1 MQFLPFN
8 RRLDLKF
15 AHIADTHIK
24 NLKYHHEYGIVF
36 EKLYE
41 TLREENV
48 DYIIHCGDIA
58 HTKTQISPEFVEMCT
73 KFFRNLADIAPT
85 YIILGNHD
93 GNLKNSSRQD
103 ALTPIADALAHP
115 RLHLLKNSGEVVLD
129 NFAAINVLSVFDED
143 NWVSPSDPDKVNIA
157 LYHGSISGVKTDTGF
172 IMTHGEHPIEIF
184 EGHDYAFLGDIHKTN
199 QTLDE
204 DGRVRYCGSTVQQ
217 NHGETNDKGYLVWDI
232 KDKKNFTCKHIELKN
247 PIPFITVNLTPKGKM
262 PKGIQVPEGCRLR
275 LVTQNSLPLD
285 VMRRAKDIAKRR
297 FKPVSITHLNRSQG
311 ERGTV
316 QDMTGELEVQDLRD
330 ISIQEKL
337 IKGFLKD
344 YEVEDGLMN
353 KVLALN
359 SKYNKIAEDNE
370 EISRN
375 VNWKLRSLEFDN
387 LFNYGESNS
396 INFDN
401 LDGIVGIFG
410 KNYSGKS
417 SIIDSL
423 LFTVFNSTSKNDR
436 KNLNVINQNK
446 EECYGK
452 ATISIGNLDYTIER
466 TASKYIKKLK
476 GDTTLE
482 AKTNA
487 DFNVYCPIE
496 DGFESL
502 NGTTRNETDK
512 NIRKVFGNLD
522 DFLYSSMA
530 SQLDSLSF
538 IKEGS
543 TKRKEILANFLDLKF
558 FDSKYKLANE
568 DAAPISIE
576 LKKLQDRDF
585 NQEILEVRMDL
596 SEKEEE
602 LKSQKLACQEY
613 KAQSK
618 ECVGKVSSIKEKI
631 RSIPAEVID
640 VVKVRNQLSRKKSQM
655 VSTRDQ
661 IQSDKADRD
670 SKKNEYKAICDFLG
684 TYSKESLYGERQNIQ
699 KLRDDIV
706 DLRGKLK
713 KEDEDHSRNSK
724 RVQLLEGIPC
734 GTSFPTCKFI
744 KDALVAEANIPEN
757 KKRIASLE
765 ASISLIDEQ
774 VSSLDPQLV
783 ETKIQAYEK
792 IVSERDALSNTIT
805 NLDLKIDKNE
815 ACIST
820 LLVEIERLEDK
831 VSEYETNKDA
841 IENLEA
847 LNSEL
852 ASLEFDQKSYEIK
865 SENCNNQILN
875 LYKAVGSA
883 EQKAEQIIDQKQ
895 SFEILQEEYSAFDL
909 YKQCMHPNGIAFD
922 VIRKKLPVINEEIG
936 KILSNIVDFEVFFED
951 DGKRLDIFIK
961 HPSYDPR
968 PLEMG
973 SGAEKTISAMAIRL
987 ALLSVSNLPKGD
999 IFVLDE
1005 PGTAL
1010 DEENMQGFVDILSII
1025 RNYFKTVLLIS
1036 HLDTLKDCVDM
1047 QITIDKKDGYASV
1060 NA

>member
-1 MQFLPFN
+1 M
-8 RRLDLKF
+8 KF

-24 NLKYHHEYGIVF
+24 NLKYHYEYGIVF

-41 TLREENV
+41 TLRKENV

-103 ALTPIADALAHP
+103 ALTPIAEALEHP
-115 RLHLLKNSGEVVLD
+115 QLHLLKNSGEVVLD
-129 NFAAINVLSVFDED
+129 NFAALNVLSVFDED
-143 NWVSPSDPDKVNIA
+143 NWVAPSDPEKVNIA
-157 LYHGSISGVKTDTGF
+157 LYHGSISGVKTDTGYV
-172 IMTHGEHPIEIF
+172 MTHGEHPIEIF

-199 QTLDE
+199 QILDE
-204 DGRVRYCGSTVQQ
+204 EGRVRYCGSTVQQ

-232 KDKKNFTCKHIELKN
+232 KDKESYTCKHIVLEN
-247 PIPFITVNLTPKGKM
+247 PIPFVTINLTPKGKM
-262 PKGIQVPEGCRLR
+262 PKGVQVPEGCRLR
-275 LVTQNSLPLD
+275 LVTQNNLPLD
-285 VMRRAKDIAKRR
+285 VMRRATDIAKRR
-297 FKPVSITHLNRSQG
+297 FKPVSITRLNRSQG
-311 ERGTV
+311 ERGNV
-316 QDMTGELEVQDLRD
+316 QDMAQDLEVQDLRD
-330 ISIQEKL
+330 IEVQEKL
-337 IKGFLKD
+337 IKEYLKD
-344 YEVEDGLMN
+344 YEVEADLMD

-401 LDGIVGIFG
+401 LNGIVGIFG

-423 LFTVFNSTSKNDR
+423 LFTMFNSTSKNDR
-436 KNLNVINQNK
+436 KNLNVINQNRDS
-446 EECYGK
+446 CFGK

-466 TASKYIKKLK
+466 SASKYVKKLK
-476 GDTTLE
+476 GETSLE
-482 AKTNA
+482 AKTSA
-487 DFNVYCPIE
+487 DFSVYCPIE
-496 DGFESL
+496 GDNESL
-502 NGTTRNETDK
+502 NGTSRGETDK

-558 FDSKYKLANE
+558 FDSKYKLASE
-568 DAAPISIE
+568 DATPISIE
-576 LKKLQDRDF
+576 MKKLQDRDF
-585 NQEILEVRMDL
+585 NQEITELREDLEKKESDL
-596 SEKEEE
+596 KEKKT
-602 LKSQKLACQEY
+602 LCKEY
-613 KAQSK
+613 KNSTQ
-618 ECVGKVSSIKEKI
+618 ECATEVAIIREKI

-640 VVKVRNQLSRKKSQM
+640 VVKVRKDLRHKKSQM

-661 IQSDKADRD
+661 VQEDKQGRD
-670 SKKNEYKAICDFLG
+670 SKKNEYRAICDFIE
-684 TYSKESLYGERQNIQ
+684 TYSRDTLYGERENIET
-699 KLRDDIV
+699 LRNDIV
-706 DLRGKLK
+706 GLKEKLK
-713 KEDEDHSRNSK
+713 NEQSDKKRNATKAKMLEDHEYDPDCHYCCENPF
-724 RVQLLEGIPC
+724 V
-734 GTSFPTCKFI
+734 
-744 KDALVAEANIPEN
+744 KDALVAEANISEN
-757 KKRIASLE
+757 NKIINTIQD
-765 ASISLIDEQ
+765 SIDLIDEQ
-774 VSSLDPQLV
+774 VASLDPKLV

-792 IVSERDALSNTIT
+792 ILAERDGLSNSIT

-820 LLVEIERLEDK
+820 LLVEIERLEHK

-841 IENLEA
+841 IENLES
-847 LNSEL
+847 LNSKL
-852 ASLEFDQKSYEIK
+852 ASLEYDQKNYELK
-865 SENCNNQILN
+865 SEQCNNEVLN

-883 EQKAEQIIDQKQ
+883 EEKVKIIQTQKH
-895 SFEILQEEYSAFDL
+895 SFETLQEEYSAFDL
-909 YKQCMHPNGIAFD
+909 YRQCMHPNGIAFD

-961 HPSYDPR
+961 HPLYDAR

-987 ALLSVSNLPKGD
+987 ALLSVSSLPKGD

-1025 RNYFKTVLLIS
+1025 RSYFKTVLLIS

>member
-1 MQFLPFN
+1 M
-8 RRLDLKF
+8 KF

-24 NLKYHHEYGIVF
+24 NLKFHYEYNIVF
-36 EKLYE
+36 DKLYE
-41 TLREENV
+41 TLKEEKV

-93 GNLKNSSRQD
+93 GNLKNSNRQD
-103 ALTPIADALAHP
+103 ALTPIAEALEHP

-129 NFAAINVLSVFDED
+129 DFAALNVLSVFDED
-143 NWVSPSDPDKVNIA
+143 NWIAPTDPTKVNIA
-157 LYHGSISGVKTDTGF
+157 LYHGSISGVKTDTGY

-199 QTLDE
+199 QILDDE
-204 DGRVRYCGSTVQQ
+204 GRIRYCGSTVQQ
-217 NHGETNDKGYLVWDI
+217 NHGESNDKGYLVWDI
-232 KDKKNFTCKHIELKN
+232 KDKENFTCKHVVLEN
-247 PIPFITVNLTPKGKM
+247 PIPFVTINLTPKGKM
-262 PKGIQVPEGCRLR
+262 PKGVQVPEGCRLR
-275 LVTQNSLPLD
+275 LVTHNNLPLD
-285 VMRRAKDIAKRR
+285 VMRRATDIARRR
-297 FKPVSITHLNRSQG
+297 FKPVSITRLNRSQG
-311 ERGTV
+311 ERGSV
-316 QDMTGELEVQDLRD
+316 QDMAGDLEVQDLRNMEV
-330 ISIQEKL
+330 QEKL
-337 IKGFLKD
+337 IKEYLKD
-344 YEVEDGLMN
+344 YEVEEGLMN

-375 VNWKLRSLEFDN
+375 VNWKLQSLEFDN
-387 LFNYGESNS
+387 LFNYGEGNS
-396 INFDN
+396 INFEN
-401 LDGIVGIFG
+401 LNGIVGIFG

-423 LFTVFNSTSKNDR
+423 LFTMFNSTSKNDR
-436 KNLNVINQNK
+436 KNLNIINQNK
-446 EECYGK
+446 EACFGK

-466 TASKYIKKLK
+466 TASKYVKKLK
-476 GDTTLE
+476 GETSLE

-487 DFNVYCPIE
+487 EFSVYCPIE
-496 DGFESL
+496 DDYESL
-502 NGTTRNETDK
+502 NGTSRNETDK

-558 FDSKYKLANE
+558 FDSKYKLAS
-568 DAAPISIE
+568 DDSAPISIE
-576 LKKLQDRDF
+576 MRKLQDRDF
-585 NQEILEVRMDL
+585 NQEILE
-596 SEKEEE
+596 
-602 LKSQKLACQEY
+602 LKSGLATKEAELRAKKVLCKKYKEDTQEC
-613 KAQSK
+613 ATQIAL
-618 ECVGKVSSIKEKI
+618 IKEKI
-631 RSIPAEVID
+631 GSIPAEIID
-640 VVKVRNQLSRKKSQM
+640 VVKVRSSLSSKKSQM
-655 VSTRDQ
+655 ISTREQ
-661 IQSDKADRD
+661 VEADKRTRD
-670 SKKNEYKAICDFLG
+670 SKKNEYRAICDFLE
-684 TYSKESLYGERQNIQ
+684 TYSKDALYGQRENIE
-699 KLRDDIV
+699 KLRNDI
-706 DLRGKLK
+706 LEIREKLK
-713 KEDEDHSRNSK
+713 SEQNDKNRNTKKAKMLEDHEYDPDCHYCCENPF
-724 RVQLLEGIPC
+724 V
-734 GTSFPTCKFI
+734 
-744 KDALVAEANIPEN
+744 KDALLAEA
-757 KKRIASLE
+757 KIADNDKVIETLQS
-765 ASISLIDEQ
+765 SIDLMDAE
-774 VSSLDPQLV
+774 VSSMDPKLV

-792 IVSERDALSNTIT
+792 ILAERDGLSNNIT

-831 VSEYETNKDA
+831 VSQYETNKDA
-841 IENLEA
+841 IENLES
-847 LNSEL
+847 LNAKL
-852 ASLEFDQKSYEIK
+852 ASLQYDIKNYELK
-865 SENCNNQILN
+865 GEQCNTEILN
-875 LYKAVGSA
+875 LYRSVGSA
-883 EQKAEQIIDQKQ
+883 EQQVITIEEQKL
-895 SFEILQEEYSAFDL
+895 SFETLQEEYSAYDL

-922 VIRKKLPVINEEIG
+922 VIKKKLPVINEEIG

-961 HPSYDPR
+961 HPLYEPR

-987 ALLSVSNLPKGD
+987 ALLSVSSLPKGD

-1025 RNYFKTVLLIS
+1025 RSYFKTVLLIS

>member
-1 MQFLPFN
+1 M
-8 RRLDLKF
+8 KF

-143 NWVSPSDPDKVNIA
+143 NWVTPSDPDKVNIA

-199 QTLDE
+199 QILDE

-232 KDKKNFTCKHIELKN
+232 KDKENFTCKHIELKN
-247 PIPFITVNLTPKGKM
+247 PIPFITINLTPKGKM
-262 PKGIQVPEGCRLR
+262 PKGVQVPKGCRLR
-275 LVTQNSLPLD
+275 LVTQNNLPLD

-337 IKGFLKD
+337 IKEFLKD
-344 YEVEDGLMN
+344 YEVEDGLMD

-446 EECYGK
+446 ESCYGK

-487 DFNVYCPIE
+487 DFNVYCPVE
-496 DGFESL
+496 DDFESL

-602 LKSQKLACQEY
+602 LKNQKIACQDY
-613 KAQSK
+613 KAKSK
-618 ECVGKVSSIKEKI
+618 DCIEKISSIKEKI

-640 VVKVRNQLSRKKSQM
+640 VVKVRNELTRKKNQM

-661 IQSDKADRD
+661 IQSDKVDRD

-699 KLRDDIV
+699 NLRDDIV
-706 DLRGKLK
+706 ELKNKLK
-713 KEDEDHSRNSK
+713 KEDEDHSRNAK

-765 ASISLIDEQ
+765 TSISLIDDQIE
-774 VSSLDPQLV
+774 SLDPKLV

-841 IENLEA
+841 IENLES

-852 ASLEFDQKSYEIK
+852 AALQFDQKNYEIK
-865 SENCNNQILN
+865 SENCNNEILN
-875 LYKAVGSA
+875 LYKSVGSA
-883 EQKAEQIIDQKQ
+883 EQKVEQITEQKQ
-895 SFEILQEEYSAFDL
+895 SFETLQEEYSAFDL

-1060 NA
+1060 NI

>member
-1 MQFLPFN
+1 M
-8 RRLDLKF
+8 KF

-24 NLKYHHEYGIVF
+24 NLKYHYEYGIVF
-36 EKLYE
+36 EKLYK
-41 TLREENV
+41 TLKEENV

-103 ALTPIADALAHP
+103 ALTPIAEALSHP
-115 RLHLLKNSGEVVLD
+115 SLHLLKDSGEVILD
-129 NFAAINVLSVFDED
+129 NFASLNVLSVFDED
-143 NWVSPSDPDKVNIA
+143 NWASPADPEKVNIA
-157 LYHGSISGVKTDTGF
+157 LYHGSISGVKTDTGYV
-172 IMTHGEHPIEIF
+172 MTHGEHPIEIF

-199 QTLDE
+199 QLLDE
-204 DGRVRYCGSTVQQ
+204 EGRIRYCGSTVQQ

-232 KDKKNFTCKHIELKN
+232 KDKENFTCKHVVLEN
-247 PIPFITVNLTPKGKM
+247 PIPFVTINLTPKGKM
-262 PKGIQVPEGCRLR
+262 PKGVQVPEGCRLR
-275 LVTQNSLPLD
+275 LVTQNNLPLD
-285 VMRRAKDIAKRR
+285 VMRRATDIAKRR
-297 FKPVSITHLNRSQG
+297 FKPVAITRLNRSQG
-311 ERGTV
+311 ERGSV
-316 QDMTGELEVQDLRD
+316 QDMAGDLEVQDLRD
-330 ISIQEKL
+330 VEIQEKL
-337 IKGFLKD
+337 IKEYLKE
-344 YEVEDGLMN
+344 YEVEPDLMDS
-353 KVLALN
+353 VLSLN

-375 VNWKLRSLEFDN
+375 VNWKLQSLEFDN
-387 LFNYGESNS
+387 LFNYGGSNS
-396 INFDN
+396 INFSN
-401 LDGIVGIFG
+401 LNGIVGIFG

-423 LFTVFNSTSKNDR
+423 LFTMFNSTSKNDR

-446 EECYGK
+446 EACFGK

-466 TASKYIKKLK
+466 TATKYIKKLK
-476 GDTTLE
+476 GETSTE
-482 AKTNA
+482 AKTDA
-487 DFNVYCPIE
+487 DFSVYCPIE
-496 DGFESL
+496 DDFESL
-502 NGTTRNETDK
+502 NGITRNETDK

-558 FDSKYKLANE
+558 FDSKYKLAS
-568 DAAPISIE
+568 DDSAHISIE
-576 LKKLQDRDF
+576 KKKLENRDF
-585 NQEILEVRMDL
+585 NQEILELRMDL
-596 SEKEEE
+596 SEKEAE
-602 LKSQKLACQEY
+602 LKQKKTLSKEY
-613 KAQSK
+613 KQGTQDCASQIAL
-618 ECVGKVSSIKEKI
+618 IKEKI
-631 RSIPAEVID
+631 GSIPAEVID
-640 VVKVRNQLSRKKSQM
+640 VVKVRGSLNHKKSQM
-655 VSTRDQ
+655 ISTRDQ
-661 IQSDKADRD
+661 IQDDKRERD
-670 SKKNEYKAICDFLG
+670 SKKNEYRAICDFLE
-684 TYSKESLYGERQNIQ
+684 TYSRDTLYGQRDNIEN
-699 KLRDDIV
+699 LRNDIV
-706 DLRGKLK
+706 ELQGKLK
-713 KEDEDHSRNSK
+713 AENNDKGRNEK
-724 RVQLLEGIPC
+724 RVKLLDGIPC

-757 KKRIASLE
+757 QKRINTLQS
-765 ASISLIDEQ
+765 SIDLIDQQ
-774 VSSLDPQLV
+774 VDSMDPKLV

-792 IVSERDALSNTIT
+792 ILAERDGLSNNIT
-805 NLDLKIDKNE
+805 NLDLKVDKNE

-831 VSEYETNKDA
+831 VAEYETNKDA
-841 IENLEA
+841 IENLES
-847 LNSEL
+847 LNTKL
-852 ASLEFDQKSYEIK
+852 ASLEYDHKNYEIK
-865 SENCNNQILN
+865 SEKCNNQILN
-875 LYKAVGSA
+875 LYKSVGSCEEKVNFIE
-883 EQKAEQIIDQKQ
+883 EQKA
-895 SFEILQEEYSAFDL
+895 SFEALQKEYSAFDL

-951 DGKRLDIFIK
+951 DGRRLDIFIK
-961 HPSYDPR
+961 HPLYDAR

-987 ALLSVSNLPKGD
+987 ALLSVSSLPKGD

-1025 RNYFKTVLLIS
+1025 RSYFKTVLLIS

>member
-1 MQFLPFN
+1 M
-8 RRLDLKF
+8 KF

-24 NLKYHHEYGIVF
+24 NLKYHYEYGIVF
-36 EKLYE
+36 EKLYK

-103 ALTPIADALAHP
+103 ALTPIAEALEHP
-115 RLHLLKNSGEVVLD
+115 RLHLLKDSGEVVLD
-129 NFAAINVLSVFDED
+129 NFAALNVLSVFDED
-143 NWVSPSDPDKVNIA
+143 NWVSPSDSEKINIA
-157 LYHGSISGVKTDTGF
+157 LYHGSISGVKTDTGY

-199 QTLDE
+199 QILDDE
-204 DGRVRYCGSTVQQ
+204 GRIRYCGSTVQQ

-232 KDKKNFTCKHIELKN
+232 KDKESFTCKHIVLEN
-247 PIPFITVNLTPKGKM
+247 PIPFVTINLTPKGKM
-262 PKGIQVPEGCRLR
+262 PKGVKVPEGCRLR
-275 LVTQNSLPLD
+275 LVTQNNLPLD
-285 VMRRAKDIAKRR
+285 VMRRATDVAKRR
-297 FKPVSITHLNRSQG
+297 FNPVAITRLNRSQG
-311 ERGTV
+311 ERGNV
-316 QDMTGELEVQDLRD
+316 KDMANDLEAQDLRD
-330 ISIQEKL
+330 IEVQEKL
-337 IKGFLKD
+337 IKEYLKD
-344 YEVEDGLMN
+344 YEVEKDLMD

-387 LFNYGESNS
+387 LFNYGSSNS
-396 INFDN
+396 INFEN
-401 LDGIVGIFG
+401 LNGIVGIFG

-423 LFTVFNSTSKNDR
+423 LFTMFNSTSKNDR
-436 KNLNVINQNK
+436 KNLNIINQNK
-446 EECYGK
+446 EACFGK

-476 GDTTLE
+476 GETSTE
-482 AKTNA
+482 AKTDAN
-487 DFNVYCPIE
+487 FSVYCPIE
-496 DGFESL
+496 DDLESL

-568 DAAPISIE
+568 DATPISLE
-576 LKKLQDRDF
+576 MKKLQDRDF
-585 NQEILEVRMDL
+585 NQEILELRIDL
-596 SEKEEE
+596 SEKEDE
-602 LKSQKLACQEY
+602 LRQKKALCRGY
-613 KAQSK
+613 KTKAL
-618 ECVGKVSSIKEKI
+618 ECSTQVATLREKI

-640 VVKVRNQLSRKKSQM
+640 VVKVRGELSRKKGQM

-661 IQSDKADRD
+661 VQADKQERD
-670 SKKNEYKAICDFLG
+670 SKKNEYRAICDFLQ
-684 TYSKESLYGERQNIQ
+684 TYSRDSLYGERENIENLRSNILELQ
-699 KLRDDIV
+699 K
-706 DLRGKLK
+706 KLN
-713 KEDEDHSRNSK
+713 KEAEDRARNQK
-724 RVQLLEGIPC
+724 RVKLLDGVPC
-734 GTSFPTCKFI
+734 GTTYPTCKFI

-757 KKRIASLE
+757 EKRINTIQ
-765 ASISLIDEQ
+765 ASINLVDEQ
-774 VSSLDPQLV
+774 VTSMDPKLV

-792 IVSERDALSNTIT
+792 ILAERDGLSNSVT

-820 LLVEIERLEDK
+820 LMVEIERLEHK

-841 IENLEA
+841 IENLES
-847 LNSEL
+847 LNSQL
-852 ASLEFDQKSYEIK
+852 AAFEYDHKNYEIK
-865 SENCNNQILN
+865 SEKCNNQILN
-875 LYKAVGSA
+875 LYKEVGSA
-883 EQKAEQIIDQKQ
+883 EEKVKFIENQKR
-895 SFEILQEEYSAFDL
+895 SFETLQEQYSAYDL

-961 HPSYDPR
+961 HPLYDPR

-987 ALLSVSNLPKGD
+987 ALLSVSSLPKGD

>member
-1 MQFLPFN
+1 M
-8 RRLDLKF
+8 KF

-24 NLKYHHEYGIVF
+24 NLKFHYEYGIVF
-36 EKLYE
+36 EKLYK

-48 DYIIHCGDIA
+48 DYIVHCGDIA

-103 ALTPIADALAHP
+103 ALTPIAEALEHP
-115 RLHLLKNSGEVVLD
+115 RLHLLKDSGEVVLD
-129 NFAAINVLSVFDED
+129 NFAALNVLSVFDED
-143 NWVSPSDPDKVNIA
+143 NWVTPSDPEKVNIA
-157 LYHGSISGVKTDTGF
+157 LYHGSISGVKTDTGY

-199 QTLDE
+199 QLLDE
-204 DGRVRYCGSTVQQ
+204 EGRIRYCGSTVQQ

-232 KDKKNFTCKHIELKN
+232 KDKENFTCKHVVLEN
-247 PIPFITVNLTPKGKM
+247 PIPFVTINLTPKGKM
-262 PKGIQVPEGCRLR
+262 PKGVQVPEGCRLR
-275 LVTQNSLPLD
+275 LVTQNNLPLD
-285 VMRRAKDIAKRR
+285 VMRRATDIAKRR
-297 FKPVSITHLNRSQG
+297 FKPVAITRLNRSQG
-311 ERGTV
+311 ERGSV
-316 QDMTGELEVQDLRD
+316 QNMAGDLEVQDLRD
-330 ISIQEKL
+330 VEIQEKL
-337 IKGFLKD
+337 IKEYLKE
-344 YEVEDGLMN
+344 YEVEPDLMDS
-353 KVLALN
+353 VLSLN

-375 VNWKLRSLEFDN
+375 VNWKLQSLEFDN
-387 LFNYGESNS
+387 LFNYGGSNS
-396 INFDN
+396 INFAN
-401 LDGIVGIFG
+401 LNGIVGIFG

-423 LFTVFNSTSKNDR
+423 LFTMFNSTSKNDR

-446 EECYGK
+446 EACFGK

-466 TASKYIKKLK
+466 TSTKYIKKLK
-476 GDTTLE
+476 GETSTE
-482 AKTNA
+482 AKTDT
-487 DFNVYCPIE
+487 DFSVYCPIE
-496 DGFESL
+496 DGSESL

-558 FDSKYKLANE
+558 FDSKYKLAS
-568 DAAPISIE
+568 DDSAHISIE
-576 LKKLQDRDF
+576 KKKLENRDF
-585 NQEILEVRMDL
+585 NQEILELRMDL
-596 SEKEEE
+596 SEKEAE
-602 LKSQKLACQEY
+602 LKQKKTLCKEY
-613 KAQSK
+613 KQSTQD
-618 ECVGKVSSIKEKI
+618 CASQIALIKEKI

-640 VVKVRNQLSRKKSQM
+640 VVKVRGSLTHKKSQM

-661 IQSDKADRD
+661 IQDDKRERD
-670 SKKNEYKAICDFLG
+670 SKKNEYRAICDFLE
-684 TYSKESLYGERQNIQ
+684 TYSRDTLYGQRDNIESLRN
-699 KLRDDIV
+699 DIV
-706 DLRGKLK
+706 ELQGKLK
-713 KEDEDHSRNSK
+713 AENNDKGRNEK
-724 RVQLLEGIPC
+724 RVKLLDGIPC

-757 KKRIASLE
+757 QKRINALQS
-765 ASISLIDEQ
+765 SIDLIDEQ
-774 VSSLDPQLV
+774 VGSMDPKLV

-792 IVSERDALSNTIT
+792 ILAERDGLSNNIT
-805 NLDLKIDKNE
+805 NLDLKVDKNE

-831 VSEYETNKDA
+831 VAEYETNKDA
-841 IENLEA
+841 IENLES
-847 LNSEL
+847 LNTKL
-852 ASLEFDQKSYEIK
+852 ASLEYDHKNYEIK
-865 SENCNNQILN
+865 GEKCNNQILN
-875 LYKAVGSA
+875 LYKSVGSY
-883 EQKAEQIIDQKQ
+883 EEKVSFIEDQKA
-895 SFEILQEEYSAFDL
+895 SFEALQKEYSAFDL

-961 HPSYDPR
+961 HPLYDPR

-987 ALLSVSNLPKGD
+987 ALLSVSSLPKGD